1 MSRFAAPLRPHTVTA
16 VMTAW
21 TNFAGDQSCTPAT
34 FERPRNRR
42 ELARAIGAARG
53 AGRVVRVAGAGHS
66 FTDAVLTDGTLL
78 SLDRLDRV
86 VDIDRASGLVRVEAG
101 IRLGALS
108 EILWDNGLAFANLG
122 DIDVQSLAGAAS
134 TGTHGT
140 GAAHANV
147 SASLRSIELMLA
159 DGSLVELDAEGD
171 RDGWRAAR
179 VSIGALG
186 VVTAVT
192 LAAVPAFTLDAV
204 ETTAPIERTL
214 DRFDELVAANDHFG
228 LFTFPHSDLAI
239 VKTSNR
245 IDSAPR
251 PRPGPLEWFDDVAM
265 TNYAFWG
272 ICLLGRA
279 RPALI
284 PALNRL
290 TSRLAGT
297 TRTRDRSYRVFRT
310 PRRVPITEMEYAV
323 PRDQAVAAVRAV
335 RAVAE
340 SERFDVPVPIEVRTA
355 ASDDALLSPA
365 HGRDVCWIAVHQFA
379 GIDFERYFRA
389 VEEALLGFGGRPHW
403 GKRHFRTAATLR
415 DSYPE
420 WDRFASVRGRL
431 DPGGTFTNAYV
442 ERVLGSVT

>member
-1 MSRFAAPLRPHTVTA
+1 MAT
-16 VMTAW
+16 W
-21 TNFAGDQSCTPAT
+21 TNFAGDQTCAPAA

-42 ELARAIGAARG
+42 ELARAIGAARS
-53 AGRVVRVAGAGHS
+53 AGRTVRVAGAGHS
-66 FTDAVLTDGTLL
+66 FTGAVLTDGTLL
-78 SLDRLDRV
+78 SLDRLARV
-86 VDIDRASGLVRVEAG
+86 VDVDRASGLVRVEAG

-108 EILWDNGLAFANLG
+108 EVLWDNGLAFANLG

-140 GAAHANV
+140 GVAHANV

-159 DGSLVELDAEGD
+159 DGELVELNADVD

-179 VSIGALG
+179 VAIGSLG
-186 VVTAVT
+186 VITEVT
-192 LAAVPAFTLDAV
+192 LAAVPAFTLDSV
-204 ETTAPIERTL
+204 ETTAPIEGTL

-239 VKTSNR
+239 VKSSNR

-251 PRPGPLEWFDDVAM
+251 PRPAPLEWFDDVAM

-279 RPALI
+279 RPAMI

-297 TRTRDRSYRVFRT
+297 TRVRDRSYRVFRT
-310 PRRVPITEMEYAV
+310 PRRVPITEMEYAI
-323 PRDQAVAAVRAV
+323 PRDVAATAVRAV

-340 SERFDVPVPIEVRTA
+340 SERFDVPVPIEVRVA
-355 ASDDALLSPA
+355 AADDALLSPA
-365 HGRDVCWIAVHQFA
+365 HERDVCWIAVHQFA
-379 GIDFERYFRA
+379 GLDFERYFRA
-389 VEEALLGFGGRPHW
+389 VEEVLIGFGGRPHW
-403 GKRHFRTAATLR
+403 GKRHFRTAEELR
-415 DSYPE
+415 GAYPE
-420 WDRFASVRGRL
+420 WDRFAAVRRRL
-431 DPGGTFTNAYV
+431 DPAGTFTNAYV
-442 ERVLGSVT
+442 ERVLGPAG

>member
-1 MSRFAAPLRPHTVTA
+1 MTV
-16 VMTAW
+16 W
-21 TNFAGDQSCTPAT
+21 TNFAGDQSCVPAA

-42 ELARAIGAARG
+42 ELARALAAARA
-53 AGRVVRVAGAGHS
+53 AGRGVRVAGAGHS

-86 VDIDRASGLVRVEAG
+86 VDIDRAAGLVRVEAG

-108 EILWDNGLAFANLG
+108 EILWDHGLAFANLG

-140 GAAHANV
+140 GAAHPNV

-159 DGSLVELDAEGD
+159 DGELVELSAETD

-179 VSIGALG
+179 VAIGALG
-186 VVTAVT
+186 VITEVT
-192 LAAVPAFTLDAV
+192 LAVVPAFTLDSV
-204 ETTAPIERTL
+204 ETTAPLEATL
-214 DRFDELVAANDHFG
+214 DSFDELVAGNDHFG

-239 VKTSNR
+239 VNSSNR

-251 PRPGPLEWFDDVAM
+251 PRPAPLEWFDDIAM

-297 TRTRDRSYRVFRT
+297 TRVRDCSYRVFRT
-310 PRRVPITEMEYAV
+310 PRRVPITEMEYAI
-323 PRDQAVAAVRAV
+323 PRAAAAEAVRAV

-340 SERFDVPVPIEVRTA
+340 SEHFDVPVPIEVRVA
-355 ASDDALLSPA
+355 AADDALLSPA
-365 HGRDVCWIAVHQFA
+365 HERDVCWIAVHQFA

-389 VEEALLGFGGRPHW
+389 VEEVLLGFGGRPHW
-403 GKRHFRTAATLR
+403 GKRHFRDADSLR
-415 DSYPE
+415 GSYPE
-420 WDRFASVRGRL
+420 WERFAGVRRRL

-442 ERVLGSVT
+442 ERVLGPAG